1 MHDTVPKIPQQPT
14 TAIECCKKLFHAI
27 AWKWNVWQNHSKA
40 PDTDIGYQQRDC
52 QRKASTF
59 SASCPSVRISIGN
72 GFSSCSIN
80 SAWSPNPTNGYKS
93 LFSIATDRKPRN
105 WFKRQTIQ
113 RSHTAYSF
121 FTTPTSVSSDQ
132 KSENQGTL
140 LQTCTRLRREAR
152 ISGGMLGDENAF
164 TKLRTSCSWWLELS
178 CDQQL
183 TNPAANNSRATYGFF
198 SPQQPTL
205 VFSDWVVG
213 LWSKKRHTLK
223 ERVSLMLFGSRNHLC
238 NI

>member
-27 AWKWNVWQNHSKA
+27 AWKWNVWQNHKA
-40 PDTDIGYQQRDC
+40 PDTHIGYQQRDC

-80 SAWSPNPTNGYKS
+80 SAWSPNPTNGYIS

-113 RSHTAYSF
+113 RSNTAYSF

-140 LQTCTRLRREAR
+140 LPTCTRLRREAR

-164 TKLRTSCSWWLELS
+164 TKLRTSCSWWLGLS

-198 SPQQPTL
+198 SPPATHIGFLRLSCWTL
-205 VFSDWVVG
+205 I
-213 LWSKKRHTLK
+213 KERHTLK
-223 ERVSLMLFGSRNHLC
+223 ERVSLMLFGSRNLLC